1 MLDLYSKFSPERTP
15 LRMLTVPHGP
25 LGNSLHEIAEKYF
38 LFPCLEGELESKM
51 IFNGTKKVIWSI
63 NNYLGLGNCDKL
75 KTAETEIKLRNG
87 LSLPMGARMFSG
99 DTLVQH
105 ELEAEL
111 ADYTQKESAVLF
123 NYGYQGMFS
132 MIDSLLDFKDIVV
145 YDSQSHAC
153 ILDGVR
159 LHMGKRLSFVH
170 NNIDNLKTLLSRATK
185 MAEKSGGGILV
196 ISEGVFGMAGDQG
209 RLKDIVDLKKQF
221 QFRFLVDD
229 AHGFGAMGI
238 TGAGTGEAQ
247 SVQDGID
254 LYFGTFAKAFASIGA
269 FVSGDKHAID
279 FIRFGIRSQ
288 MFAKTLPNIYTET
301 NLLRLRYARQH
312 PELREMLWSNV
323 NMLQEGL
330 KKIGFDLGATNTQV
344 TPIFLTCSVDEG
356 AKMMVDL
363 RETYNVFCSGALY
376 PVVPMGIFLLRLIP
390 TAAHSSNDVTETLNA
405 FAEAK
410 SKLDSGYYLQPLPKM
425 VTEKLT
431 SFKNTQNA

>member
-1 MLDLYSKFSPERTP
+1 MSDLYAKFFPERTP

-25 LGNSLHEIAEKYF
+25 LENSLHEIAEKYF
-38 LFPCLEGELESKM
+38 LFPFIEGALGSRM
-51 IFNGTKKVIWSI
+51 IFNGSQKIIWSI

-75 KTAETEIKLRNG
+75 KAAEDEIRLRNG

-99 DTLVQH
+99 DTPMQH

-111 ADYTQKESAVLF
+111 ADYTHKESALLF

-132 MIDSLLDFKDIVV
+132 MIDSLVDFKDVVV
-145 YDSQSHAC
+145 YDSNCHAC

-159 LHMGKRLSFVH
+159 LHAGKRLSFVH
-170 NNIDNLKTLLSRATK
+170 NNIDNLKILLGRATK
-185 MAEKSGGGILV
+185 MVEKSNGGILL

-209 RLKDIVDLKKQF
+209 RLKDIVDLKKEF

-229 AHGFGAMGI
+229 AHGFGAMGA

-247 SVQDGID
+247 SAQDGID

-269 FVSGDKHAID
+269 FVSGDKHALD

-288 MFAKTLPNIYTET
+288 MFAKTLPGVFTET

-312 PELREMLWSNV
+312 PQLRETLWTNV
-323 NMLQEGL
+323 NILQEGL
-330 KKIGFDLGATNTQV
+330 KKIGFNLGNTNTQV
-344 TPIFLTCSVDEG
+344 TPIFLNCSVNEG

-376 PVVPMGIFLLRLIP
+376 PVVPMGVFLLRLIP
-390 TAAHSSNDVTETLNA
+390 TAAHSLSDITDTLNA
-405 FAEAK
+405 FAETK
-410 SKLDSGYYLQPLPKM
+410 SKLDSGYYLQPLPVAVM
-425 VTEKLT
+425 EKLT
-431 SFKNTQNA
+431 SFKN